1 MTDRLL
7 VDTRGASELLS
18 LSARTVE
25 RLSSSGELPSFR
37 VGGLRR
43 FRVADL
49 EAFVA
54 SLASPVTLGV
64 RSRAS

>member
-1 MTDRLL
+1 MTGKLL
-7 VDTRGASELLS
+7 LDSRGAAEVLS
-18 LSARTVE
+18 MSVRSLE
-25 RLSSSGELPSFR
+25 RLASSGELPSYR
-37 VGGLRR
+37 LGGLRR

-54 SLASPVTLGV
+54 SLAEPVTLGV